1 MSNQWR
7 VLGHR
12 GHSAFSIRCY
22 RECEWTFWPTH
33 MPLFQGHEPCSG
45 LKNFHVS
52 GLFWNST
59 PCPSTSQMNYR
70 HKTLMLQK
78 CILQTKSQSSL
89 THVQII
95 SHGHNGRWSSHSPS
109 VLNTNT
115 LFQTFFGPL
124 KAGWHHQFDGHEF
137 EWTPGVGDGQGGL
150 VCCDSRGRKESDTT
164 ERLKWLNWKTGF
176 LVTRPPQ
183 ERELS
188 SRLIL
193 WHTNSFEVPLPPCI
207 LSLFSK

>member
-22 RECEWTFWPTH
+22 RECEWIFWPTD

-45 LKNFHVS
+45 LKNFHAS
-52 GLFWNST
+52 GLLWNSI

-70 HKTLMLQK
+70 HKTLMLQS
-78 CILQTKSQSSL
+78 ILQTKSHSSL

-95 SHGHNGRWSSHSPS
+95 SHGHNGWCSSHYSLS
-109 VLNTNT
+109 SQYQHF
-115 LFQTFFGPL
+115 FQTFFRSL
-124 KAGWHHQFDGHEF
+124 
-137 EWTPGVGDGQGGL
+137 
-150 VCCDSRGRKESDTT
+150 
-164 ERLKWLNWKTGF
+164 KTGF

-183 ERELS
+183 EVS
-188 SRLIL
+188 STLIL
-193 WHTNSFEVPLPPCI
+193 WHTNSFEVPLHLI
-207 LSLFSK
+207 SFLSSPSSPSTVGTRQP

>member
-1 MSNQWR
+1 MSDQWR

-89 THVQII
+89 TRVQII
-95 SHGHNGRWSSHSPS
+95 SHGHNGWWSSHSPS

-115 LFQTFFGPL
+115 FFQTFFGPL
-124 KAGWHHQFDGHEF
+124 KAGWHHWFDGHEF

-150 VCCDSRGRKESDTT
+150 VCCDSWGLKESDMT
-164 ERLKWLNWKTGF
+164 EQLNWLKDWF
-176 LVTRPPQ
+176 P
-183 ERELS
+183 S
-188 SRLIL
+188 Y
-193 WHTNSFEVPLPPCI
+193 
-207 LSLFSK
+207 